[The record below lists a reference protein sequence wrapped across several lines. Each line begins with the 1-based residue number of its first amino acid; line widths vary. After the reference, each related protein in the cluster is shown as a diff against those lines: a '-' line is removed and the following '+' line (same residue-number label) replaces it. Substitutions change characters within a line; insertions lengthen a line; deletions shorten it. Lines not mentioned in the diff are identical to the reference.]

1 MADKNIFEHVRDLL
15 NKTVPGTRRKPRT
28 AEAKTGSGKQNG
40 PLGPVDGRAKAPDL
54 QAQMH
59 KRDADIRAAIAKAK
73 ADDKTALVKEQSELA
88 EVRRKY
94 EAELARQA
102 ARHVESADT
111 TYTIVRGD
119 TLSGIAKRFLGSAGR
134 WPEVHA
140 ANKAQIPN
148 PNLIYPGQTITI
160 PPR

>member
-1 MADKNIFEHVRDLL
+1 MADKSIFEHVRDLL
-15 NKTVPGTRRKPRT
+15 NKTVPGTRRKPKT
-28 AEAKTGSGKQNG
+28 AAAKDAPAKPNA

-54 QAQMH
+54 QAEMH
-59 KRDADIRAAIAKAK
+59 KRDAEIRAAVAKATADEK
-73 ADDKTALVKEQSELA
+73 AALIKQQAELA

-102 ARHVESADT
+102 AKHVETAET

-119 TLSGIAKRFLGSAGR
+119 TLSGIAKRFLGNAAR
-134 WPEVHA
+134 WPEIHA

-148 PNLIYPGQTITI
+148 ANLIYPGQVITI